1 LENGRRRSTTVEL
14 FQEEI
19 SVIVEAER
27 ERRRMQLEQFLQRGS
42 GLVSTAY
49 GTVRISERGAVTWTG
64 FERLVPGVLP
74 ATFNGSGR
82 FEFGI
87 YLNDDLRGRYDG
99 AVRLVAPESTTNF
112 LYSFT
117 DDGVRFV
124 YVPSRLVEKQTVTAE
139 PVSPVVIFFRFLPG

>member
-1 LENGRRRSTTVEL
+1 
-14 FQEEI
+14 
-19 SVIVEAER
+19 
-27 ERRRMQLEQFLQRGS
+27 MQLEQFLQRGT

-74 ATFNGSGR
+74 STFNGSGQ
-82 FEFGI
+82 FEFSI
-87 YLNDDLRGRYDG
+87 YLDDSLRGRYDG
-99 AVRLVAPESTTNF
+99 AVRLVAANSTTDF

-124 YVPSRLVEKQTVTAE
+124 YVPARLVDQQTVTEE